1 MPAEFEPVL
10 PASEHLAVIDEW
22 KRLQDAP
29 PPRERRE
36 IAVVTALAGI
46 VLWFVG
52 PFLLLKLGVELP
64 PGVRMAINVGLI
76 AAILWGVFFGF
87 ILVSG
92 RYSHARYKAEAAVTW
107 LSENGAGGDPDER
120 RRQAVTLL
128 FHASCSDGPST
139 TNTIDFEKTRTHLGG
154 ALPYVIAVERA
165 LRSHA
170 GIYPVFTDRASK

>member
-29 PPRERRE
+29 PPRARRE

-107 LSENGAGGDPDER
+107 LN
-120 RRQAVTLL
+120 
-128 FHASCSDGPST
+128 
-139 TNTIDFEKTRTHLGG
+139 
-154 ALPYVIAVERA
+154 
-165 LRSHA
+165 
-170 GIYPVFTDRASK
+170 